1 MFATTLTL
9 WHNLIGTAPAVPP
22 ASVLDDRRLWVRY
35 ATDLQ
40 GNVQLA
46 ANGQTEKFL
55 AYVRDLSL
63 GGANVLIDRAIEVG
77 QMLTLE
83 LPADENEVRS
93 VLACVVRVIPHAN
106 GVWSLGCVF
115 SRELSRSDLVRCGT
129 PKVEATDDNKRVWVR
144 FACALKANCRRA
156 SEPANEARPV
166 DVLNIS
172 ATGIGLSVRSVLE
185 LGTLLS
191 VDLLDKNGGHACA
204 ILACVVHSTLRASG
218 DYSLGCNFIR
228 ELTERELKSL
238 L

>member
-1 MFATTLTL
+1 MFAKTLTL
-9 WHNLIGTAPAVPP
+9 WHNWIGTAPAPAP
-22 ASVLDDRRLWVRY
+22 ASVAEDRRLWVRY
-35 ATDLQ
+35 DTDLQ

-46 ANGQTEKFL
+46 ANGQSVKFL
-55 AYVRDLSL
+55 ANVRDLSL
-63 GGANVLIDRAIEVG
+63 GGANLLIDRPIEAG

-93 VLACVVRVIPHAN
+93 VLACVVRVIPQAK

-115 SRELSRSDLVRCGT
+115 SRELGRGDLVRFAA
-129 PKVEATDDNKRVWVR
+129 PKVESTDDNKRFSVR
-144 FACALKANCRRA
+144 FDCVLKANCRRA
-156 SEPANEARPV
+156 GSPAGEARPV

-172 ATGIGLSVRSVLE
+172 ATGIGLSVGSVLE
-185 LGTLLS
+185 LGSLLS
-191 VDLLDKNGGHACA
+191 VDLLDKNGLQACA
-204 ILACVVHSTLRASG
+204 ILACVVHSTLRANG

>member
-1 MFATTLTL
+1 MFAKTLTL
-9 WHNLIGTAPAVPP
+9 WNRLTGTSPAAST
-22 ASVLDDRRLWVRY
+22 ASVVDDRRLWVRY

-46 ANGQTEKFL
+46 TDGQSEKFL
-55 AYVRDLSL
+55 ANVRDLSL
-63 GGANVLIDRAIEVG
+63 GGANVRIDRPIEAG

-83 LPADENEVRS
+83 LPADENEIRT
-93 VLACVVRVIPHAN
+93 VLACVVRVIPEAN

-129 PKVEATDDNKRVWVR
+129 PKVESADDNKRVWVR
-144 FACALKANCRRA
+144 FACTLKANCRRA
-156 SEPANEARPV
+156 SDPASEACPV

-172 ATGIGLSVRSVLE
+172 ATGIGLSVRTVLE

-191 VDLLDKNGGHACA
+191 VDLLDKNGRPACA

-228 ELTERELKSL
+228 ELTEEELKSL